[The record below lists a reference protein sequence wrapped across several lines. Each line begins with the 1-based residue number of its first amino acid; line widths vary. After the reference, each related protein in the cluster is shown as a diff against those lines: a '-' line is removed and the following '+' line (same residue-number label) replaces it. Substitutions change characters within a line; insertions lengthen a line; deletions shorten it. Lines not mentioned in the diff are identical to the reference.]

1 MVHKIEI
8 TIYVIVH
15 ATEDMA
21 KIFQSFEDILDITEE
36 DFAVEETE
44 GHYEN
49 PIILLNAKI
58 VKKQAQNFM
67 NKLLKLLP
75 AEQINELIDEID
87 ERTVDSRFHMRLDK
101 QELIKGNLMVREK
114 DTIKLKIH
122 TPIYNKKDTVKTF
135 TEILKT
141 AN

>member
-8 TIYVIVH
+8 TVDVIVH

-21 KIFQSFEDILDITEE
+21 KIFQSFEDVLEVTEE
-36 DFAVEETE
+36 DFTIEETE

-58 VKKQAQNFM
+58 VKKQAQNLIDKFH
-67 NKLLKLLP
+67 KLLP
-75 AEQINELIDEID
+75 VDQVNELIDEIE

-101 QELIKGNLMVREK
+101 QELIKGNVVVREK
-114 DTIKLKIH
+114 GTVKLKIH

-135 TEILKT
+135 TEILKI